1 MSWRCNNRH
10 VNPVTS
16 FFLLCRTKMIFK
28 LETYKTSICRK
39 LSFRPWTLLT
49 GDTQVPHLSLLGLS
63 KQSLETL
70 YGGVVTRRSKH
81 SKSELNKIK
90 LMKTADNNE
99 ASVISQSNWA
109 AAWDEYARG
118 NVVSESSANLIRSF
132 LLKTI
137 AASGKVVDNNESE
150 ADESEPEG
158 EIAPLRLPR
167 GKLQELLKPTLHADE
182 SHSMQETSNS
192 VTFGIFVD
200 SCQKKENATCI

>member
-1 MSWRCNNRH
+1 M
-10 VNPVTS
+10 
-16 FFLLCRTKMIFK
+16 
-28 LETYKTSICRK
+28 
-39 LSFRPWTLLT
+39 
-49 GDTQVPHLSLLGLS
+49 PHLSLLGLS

-99 ASVISQSNWA
+99 ASVISQSNWP
-109 AAWDEYARG
+109 AAWVEYVRG